1 MKTSVIISTYNG
13 EKYVIEEL
21 QSINNQSRKADEVLI
36 FDDCS
41 TDRTVS
47 LIENFI
53 YENQLS
59 NWKLL
64 INESNKGW
72 KKNFIDGISK
82 ATGDIIFTA
91 DQDDIWMDNKLEVM
105 SGVLEQNN
113 QIQLLMS
120 NYIAFYE
127 NGKEVVTP
135 NAENAKII
143 KLDIYKDFFNVPYP
157 GCTYAFKKVLANKVP
172 LYWENDYPHDGLL
185 LKLALYSDSAYAINT
200 SFIRFRRH
208 SDSTFTKESLH
219 SKTFE
224 KKYEWLD
231 YAYRSLL
238 TIRKFINL
246 ENVSDFDA
254 KDKNIC
260 LNLKWVK
267 CRQNYYSTGAFKYI
281 FKLLT
286 YVDVYPHKYKQWLGD
301 IYLVEKN
308 KLKSK

>member
-1 MKTSVIISTYNG
+1 MKTSVIISAYNG
-13 EKYVIEEL
+13 EKYIIDEL
-21 QSINNQSRKADEVLI
+21 ESINNQSRKADEVLI

-41 TDRTVS
+41 TDKTVS
-47 LIENFI
+47 LVEKFISEN
-53 YENQLS
+53 NLS
-59 NWKLL
+59 GWKLL
-64 INESNKGW
+64 VNESNKGW

-105 SGVLEQNN
+105 SDVLDKND
-113 QIQLLMS
+113 QIKLLMS

-127 NGKEVVTP
+127 SGKEVVAP
-135 NAENAKII
+135 NAEDGKII

-172 LYWENDYPHDGLL
+172 LYWENDYPHDGLI

-200 SFIRFRRH
+200 SLIRFRRH
-208 SDSTFTKESLH
+208 SDSTFTKESLQ

-224 KKYEWLD
+224 KKYEWLN

-238 TIRKFINL
+238 TITRFINL
-246 ENVSDFDA
+246 ENVDNFDA
-254 KDKNIC
+254 KEKTIR
-260 LNLKWVK
+260 LNLEWVK
-267 CRQNYYSTGAFKYI
+267 CRQDYYNSGKYKYI

-286 YVDVYPHKYKQWLGD
+286 YVGVYPHKYKQWLGD